1 MKVGKIKQFGF
12 GTFLV
17 KRKIETT
24 DFKYKE
30 LRNGVTCPHC
40 AKDFGENVI
49 YNIKKIYVLKGIRCP
64 DAYVGISD
72 KGHTLRLPEDKIQE
86 LIGNG

>member
-1 MKVGKIKQFGF
+1 MKVGKVKKFSF
-12 GTFLV
+12 GTFLIT
-17 KRKIETT
+17 KEIIPN

-30 LRNGVTCPHC
+30 VRNKVTCPHC